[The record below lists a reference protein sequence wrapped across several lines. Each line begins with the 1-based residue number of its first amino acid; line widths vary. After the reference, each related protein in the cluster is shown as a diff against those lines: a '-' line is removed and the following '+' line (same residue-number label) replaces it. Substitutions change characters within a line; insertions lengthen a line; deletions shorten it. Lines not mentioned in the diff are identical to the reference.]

1 MDGKI
6 TLEKNLIFIG
16 LDVKDKM
23 EAISQMAARL
33 EDYGYVNN
41 EYKNAVIERE
51 KVFPTG
57 LPTKGVGVA
66 IPHTD
71 IKYVNKSAI
80 AIGVL
85 KNPVIF
91 NVMGNPEE
99 DVDVKLIFMLA
110 LKEPQLQINTL
121 RDLVEIFQDENLL
134 AEIANSDSEE
144 KIIGIISKC
153 FVKSESA

>member
-6 TLEKNLIFIG
+6 TLEKNLIIIG
-16 LDVKDKM
+16 LDVKDKL
-23 EAISQMAARL
+23 EAISQMATRL

-85 KNPVIF
+85 KNPVLF

-99 DVDVKLIFMLA
+99 NVDVKLIFMLA

-144 KIIGIISKC
+144 KVIGIISKC

>member
-16 LDVKDKM
+16 LDVKDKL
-23 EAISQMAARL
+23 EAISQMATKL

-85 KNPVIF
+85 KNPVLF

-99 DVDVKLIFMLA
+99 NVEVKLIFMLA
-110 LKEPQLQINTL
+110 LKEPKLQVNTL

-134 AEIANSDSEE
+134 AEIVNSDSEE
-144 KIIGIISKC
+144 KIIGIISKS